1 MNVLVTGIL
10 SEKAAQRLNQ
20 IATVDTYE
28 SDDALSEEQVVARLD
43 GKNALVCLLG
53 DKINAQ
59 LLDKCPDLKLVANV
73 AVGYDNIKVADATA
87 RGVLI
92 TNTPGVLDNATA
104 DLAFG
109 LLLSAARRIGE
120 SDRFVRAG
128 KWQGW
133 SRGLMLGQEL
143 NGKTLGIIGMGRI
156 GKAFAKRAQ
165 AFGLKI
171 IYTKKSSDQSEE
183 SKLKES
189 FDADKLDLDSLCER
203 SDFIS
208 IHCPLT
214 PATHHLVG
222 SAQFAKMKSHC
233 VLVNTSRGAVIDEA
247 ALVEALSTNRIA
259 AAGLDVFEREP
270 EVSPGLLKLENV
282 VITPH
287 IGSAS
292 QETRDAMD
300 ELAIS
305 GLISAFENKCPKN
318 AVNPEAWDAF
328 VKRLKK

>member
-1 MNVLVTGIL
+1 VKVLVTGIL
-10 SEKAAQRLNQ
+10 SQKAAANLKQH
-20 IATVDTYE
+20 TTSVDIYE
-28 SDDALSEEQVVARLD
+28 SDDALDPDAIVARLK
-43 GKNALVCLLG
+43 GKDALVCLLG
-53 DKINAQ
+53 DKVNAQ

-73 AVGYDNIKVADATA
+73 AVGYDNINVGDATE

-109 LLLSAARRIGE
+109 LLLSAARRISE
-120 SDRFVRAG
+120 SDRFVRDG

-133 SRGLMLGQEL
+133 KRDLMLGQEL
-143 NGKTLGIIGMGRI
+143 HGKTLGIVGLGRI

-171 IYTKKSSDQSEE
+171 IYTKRSADQSEE
-183 SKLKES
+183 AELKKL
-189 FDADKLDLDSLCER
+189 FDAEKVELDDLCER

-214 PATHHLVG
+214 PLTKHLIG
-222 SAQFAKMKSHC
+222 KKQFSKMRPNC

-247 ALVEALSTNRIA
+247 ALVEALSTNKIA
-259 AAGLDVFEREP
+259 AAGLDVFEKEP
-270 EVSPGLLKLENV
+270 AVSPELLNLENV
-282 VITPH
+282 VMTPH

-292 QETRDAMD
+292 RETREAMD
-300 ELAIS
+300 ELAIA
-305 GLISAFENKCPKN
+305 GLISAFAKKCPQN
-318 AVNPEAWDAF
+318 AVNPDAWDKFAG
-328 VKRLKK
+328 RLS